1 MKQCVNGYRC
11 ELYAAGA
18 TAEVHIHVRHGAL
31 TLRDVFRGDML
42 VARVIRNGA
51 DCTVC
56 VVREGDIVTAALLAD
71 EYTKKL
77 EELGYRPT

>member
-1 MKQCVNGYRC
+1 MKQRVNNYWC
-11 ELYAAGA
+11 ELYAAGVM
-18 TAEVHIHVRHGAL
+18 AEVHIHVRHDAL
-31 TLRDVFRGDML
+31 TLRDVFRRDTQ

-51 DCTVC
+51 GCTVC